1 MACLLLT
8 KCSKAY
14 ELIQKLKCLY
24 LPSQRTLREYIHHT
38 KPTIGFSNDLD
49 EQLITNLKVNWL
61 EDHQKYISIIGDE
74 MHIKEGLV
82 FSKSNGELVGYVDVG
97 DINNHLMWLEKE
109 YTDKNGEVVQNTL
122 AKTMMVLMIRGL
134 FLNFTFPYASFA
146 SSNLTGEQLI
156 PIFYEAIMR
165 VEKCGLK
172 VLSITLDGNSV
183 NRKFIKLVSN
193 KDSPIEHKFKNPLS
207 KTVVRYSS
215 FLIPVIWLKPLE
227 TVWPILQDTRRYT
240 KNEYRYI
247 KIY

>member
-1 MACLLLT
+1 
-8 KCSKAY
+8 
-14 ELIQKLKCLY
+14 
-24 LPSQRTLREYIHHT
+24 
-38 KPTIGFSNDLD
+38 
-49 EQLITNLKVNWL
+49 
-61 EDHQKYISIIGDE
+61 

-82 FSKSNGELVGYVDVG
+82 FSKSTGELVGYVDVG
-97 DINNHLMWLEKE
+97 DINNHLMRLEKE

-215 FLIPVIWLKPLE
+215 FLIPVI
-227 TVWPILQDTRRYT
+227 
-240 KNEYRYI
+240 
-247 KIY
+247 